1 MRLLCLCVFL
11 VTAALTVHA
20 EEEVTSID
28 GGSPFTSAVAPAEQP
43 EPIAPATID
52 PPPVDQQ
59 PVDQQIAP
67 DPSAPTDNATA
78 TPQPPAPKPEAT
90 VQSGGAAQPSQP
102 VKKTESTKSG
112 QRGRKSTTANKE
124 TTPAKAPP
132 LLTAL
137 TDMSMPQPQVSTW
150 RDLFPAVRTAPVVEA
165 TFPPLRPGIRA
176 SRPQQPEPHQEEAEP
191 QIKIESVLTKK
202 LKKDQA
208 QAEET
213 PSDTQGML
221 VALVDLQKNLRQQIT
236 ATNKKLKASTSEAEK
251 TALQETLAELDKQLS
266 DSTADFERIATGVE
280 PAVFTEQK
288 QESFSW
294 KDELTTLLQP
304 SIKELKQLTARARQK
319 TELKESIA
327 DFGKQ
332 AATARLAV
340 EHLNAQIEEAKDP
353 KIKTHLRELLPAWQN
368 MEKRIQGK
376 LDIAQRELVKLEEKN
391 GKVAESASLYLKD
404 FFRERGLYLLI
415 AFVSFGVVLLL
426 FRLLHRLLFKILP
439 GALRE
444 QRPFY
449 VRVLHIA
456 LRVLSVVAAFAS
468 LVFVLYTAE
477 DWLLLSVA
485 IIILIGVAWGVRQ
498 TLPKLW
504 QQARLVLNMG
514 SVREGE
520 RVIYNGVAWKV
531 ESLNVFCKLSNPAL
545 GMQLRIPVED
555 MVGLLSRP
563 FAPEEPWFPCKKDD
577 WVAIDG
583 KPFAK
588 VVSLSPEQV
597 EVVEIGGRRIVYPT
611 GDFLAASP
619 ANLSRNFSMRV
630 VFGLSY
636 DLQAEIGT
644 TVLERM
650 KAFLEKK
657 LKEQTFADQCL
668 NLSVDFLQAGPSSL
682 DLAVLADF
690 KGEAAP
696 SYRRIER
703 ALNRWCVECCNEQG
717 WEIPFPQMT
726 VHRPAGERA

>member
-1 MRLLCLCVFL
+1 MRLFVLCCVFL
-11 VTAALTVHA
+11 THVLAAHA
-20 EEEVTSID
+20 EEVVTSSD
-28 GGSPFTSAVAPAEQP
+28 GGSPPLSITAPAGQPVQVPPAWIDQALADRQPAPSSALAIPFVQPGEQAQTA
-43 EPIAPATID
+43 APANENAAQAEAVVE
-52 PPPVDQQ
+52 PPPARR
-59 PVDQQIAP
+59 PE
-67 DPSAPTDNATA
+67 SA
-78 TPQPPAPKPEAT
+78 
-90 VQSGGAAQPSQP
+90 
-102 VKKTESTKSG
+102 KSG
-112 QRGRKSTTANKE
+112 QRGKKTNAPRNTPPTRLPSLLAASPDQTAS
-124 TTPAKAPP
+124 PP
-132 LLTAL
+132 RVT
-137 TDMSMPQPQVSTW
+137 TW
-150 RDLFPAVRTAPVVEA
+150 RDLFPAVRTSPVAEA

-176 SRPQQPEPHQEEAEP
+176 SLPQQPEPPLEEPEP
-191 QIKIESVLTKK
+191 PVKIESVLTKK
-202 LKKDQA
+202 LKQKDQD
-208 QAEET
+208 QSEET

-236 ATNKKLKASTSEAEK
+236 ATNRKLKASTSEAEK
-251 TALQETLAELDKQLS
+251 TALQEALAQLDQQLS

-280 PAVFTEQK
+280 PSVFTDQK
-288 QESFSW
+288 QESFNW

-319 TELKESIA
+319 TELKGFIA

-332 AATARLAV
+332 AATARRAV
-340 EHLNAQIEEAKDP
+340 EHLNIQIEEAKDS

-391 GKVAESASLYLKD
+391 GKVAESASLYIKD
-404 FFRERGLYLLI
+404 FFRERGLYLLL

-456 LRVLSVVAAFAS
+456 LRVLSVFAAFAS

-485 IIILIGVAWGVRQ
+485 IILLIGVAWGVRQ

-504 QQARLVLNMG
+504 QQARIVLNMG

-520 RVIYNGVAWKV
+520 RVIYSGVAWKV

-555 MVGLLSRP
+555 MVGLISRP
-563 FAPEEPWFPCKKDD
+563 FSQDEPWFPCKKDD

-597 EVVEIGGRRIVYPT
+597 EVVELGGRRIIYPT
-611 GDFLAASP
+611 GDFLATSP

-636 DLQAEIGT
+636 DLQAEIAT
-644 TVLERM
+644 TVPERLR
-650 KAFLEKK
+650 AFLEKK
-657 LKEQTFADQCL
+657 LKEQNFADQCL
-668 NLSVDFLQAGPSSL
+668 NLAVDFLQAGPSSL

-696 SYRRIER
+696 AYRRIER
-703 ALNRWCVECCNEQG
+703 AFNRWCVECCNEQG

-726 VHRPAGERA
+726 VHRPAGERP